1 MLELGDAKLQL
12 VQIVAGDEVQLLDEG
27 AQERHRLLAGPCARP
42 ADTGR
47 KFPEEFLDHIGD
59 AVATGHGRA
68 DASGGAGG
76 ASRGAPAR
84 PAPTAT
90 R

>member
-27 AQERHRLLAGPCARP
+27 AQKRHRLLARARARA
-42 ADTGR
+42 ADTGG
-47 KFPEEFLDHIGD
+47 KLAEELVDHVGD

-68 DASGGAGG
+68 DASDGAGG
-76 ASRGAPAR
+76 ASRGVPAR
-84 PAPTAT
+84 PARTAT